1 MGWTKSKGPKNE
13 VAEKQAGSIRR
24 AGVKNIL
31 ISVVVAAATYYSLTL
46 IAEQFG
52 GSTGSDAYFFVLSLT
67 TLASGLIGSLLG
79 TVFLPAF
86 VKLHS
91 VPDKKEAHH
100 FASSILSWCV
110 VIACLI
116 ALPTSIWNEGFFLN
130 VSRFDQSQIIQMHQ
144 VLQYFAPI
152 FVCGVLV
159 EFFRVMALSLGLYT
173 SAAVGALF
181 PPFLLIGAIFSL
193 SSVLHEEA
201 LVLSLLLGKV
211 IALIILVIVV
221 VKSAGVRLYFNLKN
235 NRHTFRFLKTSAPYW
250 SANVVTNAA
259 SFYFDYQ
266 ASGLGQGVVTA
277 LAYAQ
282 RVFQLPTAIFL
293 APIVEISRT
302 KFAQF
307 QASGDFMSFNRYYNN
322 LLRFAI
328 YFSVPVAAIYI
339 TFSQEIVSALFQ
351 RGAFDVENVFMT
363 AYLLSIYAWTIP
375 FASVFMVN
383 GRACES
389 YQRLLW
395 PSVFGTLGNLLMIVL
410 TRVLSELF
418 GFQGIPMAK
427 VATDIFYLLPFGFI
441 AFQQF
446 GGLPQYKKIGH
457 VLMAV
462 CVAAIVPVCYFVGT
476 VSNRYTGVATPLYN
490 LFSWCCGFLFLYV
503 LCLLAISSSVRANL
517 KRYVSCKGY

>member
-1 MGWTKSKGPKNE
+1 MT
-13 VAEKQAGSIRR
+13 EKHAGSIRR
-24 AGVKNIL
+24 AGVKNIA

-46 IAEQFG
+46 IAKQFG
-52 GSTGSDAYFFVLSLT
+52 GSAGSDAYFFVLSLT

-91 VPDKKEAHH
+91 AADKKEAHH

-110 VIACLI
+110 VMACLI

-130 VSRFDQSQIIQMHQ
+130 VSRFDQSQIVQMHQ
-144 VLQYFAPI
+144 ILQYFAPI

-159 EFFRVMALSLGLYT
+159 EFFRVMALSLGMYT

-181 PPFLLIGAIFSL
+181 PPFLLIGLIFSL
-193 SSVLHEEA
+193 GNILHEEA

-211 IALIILVIVV
+211 VALIILVIVV
-221 VKSAGVRLYFNLKN
+221 VKSAGVRLHFNLKN
-235 NRHTFRFLKTSAPYW
+235 NQHTFRFLKTSAPYW

-302 KFAQF
+302 KFSQF
-307 QASGDFMSFNRYYNN
+307 QASGDYESFNQHYNK
-322 LLRFAI
+322 LICFAI
-328 YFSVPVAAIYI
+328 YFSVPMAVIYI
-339 TFSQEIVSALFQ
+339 AFSQDIVSALFQ
-351 RGAFDVENVFMT
+351 RGAFNKDDVDLT
-363 AYLLSIYAWTIP
+363 ASLLRIYAWSIP
-375 FASVFMVN
+375 FTSIFMVN

-389 YQRLLW
+389 YQRLFW
-395 PSVFGTLGNLLMIVL
+395 PSIFGTIGNVMTIASAYFFVIIA
-410 TRVLSELF
+410 
-418 GFQGIPMAK
+418 GAQGVPIAK
-427 VATDIFYLLPFGFI
+427 VFSEVIYMLPFGFL
-441 AFQQF
+441 ATRLF
-446 GGLPQYKKIGH
+446 GIRADHKSILQ
-457 VLMAV
+457 AV
-462 CVAAIVPVCYFVGT
+462 FI
-476 VSNRYTGVATPLYN
+476 S
-490 LFSWCCGFLFLYV
+490 LFSSLTTLLINFSMNWLFGVQVKSSILWVLFVEIFVALSIYV
-503 LCLLAISSSVRANL
+503 LLLILISKNLRNLLISIFHKLTSKASV
-517 KRYVSCKGY
+517 V